1 MNLNIAENYRLL
13 AHEVTSNWKTGIV
26 MTGVAVVVGQVYGR
40 IAALFVVLITVS
52 NYQIVA
58 QQIGVISWMSLRKVL
73 IAAVVLG
80 NSYYNIINPH
90 ILSNVAIAIVLID
103 NFQLSSINVDL
114 KSQNEVL
121 RTNEEKLLQAQRNL
135 AKVKQSLLDLNQSV
149 KDAEAAKA
157 ANTEKA
163 EALSVTVQ
171 TDLVAELENVNTL
184 IDALV
189 KSVDLK
195 ELFSQEETLRKSL
208 GSMLTTFAG
217 ICEKL
222 PPLVSKIDQF
232 GTHLDTT
239 TSKFAATVQLST
251 QQIADLREAVEK
263 FEKFKRG

>member
-1 MNLNIAENYRLL
+1 MNLNIVENYRLL

-103 NFQLSSINVDL
+103 NFQLSSINADL
-114 KSQNEVL
+114 DSQNKVL
-121 RTNEEKLLQAQRNL
+121 RKNEEKLRQAQRNL
-135 AKVKQSLLDLNQSV
+135 AKVKQLLMNLNQSV
-149 KDAEAAKA
+149 KDAETAQA

-163 EALSVTVQ
+163 EALSGTVQ
-171 TDLVAELENVNTL
+171 TNLVAELESVITL

-189 KSVDLK
+189 KTGYLDELKKEEKDLR
-195 ELFSQEETLRKSL
+195 ESIDL
-208 GSMLTTFAG
+208 MLTTFAG

-222 PPLVSKIDQF
+222 SPLVSKIDRI
-232 GTHLDTT
+232 GNHLDETT
-239 TSKFAATVQLST
+239 AKYVATVQLST
-251 QQIADLREAVEK
+251 QQIADLAEAVEK
-263 FEKFKRG
+263 FKRGR